1 MLGIKDAFKK
11 IYSGDDALLKHMMLF
26 VLSGVPVML
35 STPLNEISR
44 REDLSTMDI
53 TMIFAALAVML
64 VIAIYLA
71 GYTYGIMHN
80 SFDKTKETILPDFDK
95 SWFKIYFKGLPLLLC
110 WLSYAI
116 IYIILFFIVAV
127 ILNTGLSLLIPIK
140 ISSWI
145 IMTIYTVIAA
155 LILLMIQFISVGFS
169 KEYKRDGL
177 YHFELIFT
185 YLRKTI
191 KSVLWLMVKLIPIF
205 IVILALYILGKGNDV
220 MSYIITAIGAYLY
233 SITYFVISYCYV
245 QIYKEKLSDTAVE

>member
-1 MLGIKDAFKK
+1 MLGIKDAIKK
-11 IYSGDDALLKHMMLF
+11 LYTGDDILVKHIMLF
-26 VLSGVPVML
+26 VLTGVPVML
-35 STPLNEISR
+35 SNPLNEISKR
-44 REDLSTMDI
+44 VALSTTDVVMSLL
-53 TMIFAALAVML
+53 ALLVMG
-64 VIAIYLA
+64 IISIYLG
-71 GYTYGIMHN
+71 GYIYGIIHN
-80 SFDKTKETILPDFDK
+80 SFDETKEGILPDFDK
-95 SWFKIYFKGLPLLLC
+95 SWFKMFFKGLPLLLC

-177 YHFELIFT
+177 YHFGLIFT